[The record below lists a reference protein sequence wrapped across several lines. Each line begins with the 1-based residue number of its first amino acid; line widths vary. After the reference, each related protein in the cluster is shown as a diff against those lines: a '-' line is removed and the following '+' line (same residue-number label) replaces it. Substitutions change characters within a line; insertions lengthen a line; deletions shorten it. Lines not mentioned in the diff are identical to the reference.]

1 MTITNII
8 SSITRTGNYPES
20 KVIDAENNCGTFCLT
35 LGSIWTEQMLCELPT
50 INISFWIDSLT
61 KIASIDIDM
70 RTVNEDT
77 VKISSIDPYAIP
89 IYDLPSEFMVKV
101 TPLFDKYALA
111 AHNDQIEN
119 GNIESFNTS
128 DIGIVDTDTDDY
140 SSELWSTPTS
150 TFTISIDFND
160 TNIKSGS
167 SGGSSSADKISYSNS
182 TSGLTATNV
191 QEAIDEVNNKVD
203 TLPDPMIFIGTVG
216 TGGTVQSLDPASEAN
231 KGYTYKVITAGTY
244 QGVAAEVGDTL
255 ISNGTTWI
263 LIPSGDEPSGTV
275 TNVDISSNDGSVT
288 ITGSPITSSGTI
300 DISVNVDSALNENS
314 TKPVQNALLTRLL
327 TPMTQA
333 DYDVLTNKDLPLYF
347 IYEV

>member
-1 MTITNII
+1 MAITNII

-77 VKISSIDPYAIP
+77 VKVSSIDPYAIP

-140 SSELWSTPTS
+140 SSELWTTPTA
-150 TFTISIDFND
+150 TFDVSIDFDD
-160 TNIKSGS
+160 TNIKAGGG
-167 SGGSSSADKISYSNS
+167 GGSSSPTAADVSYSNS

-191 QEAIDEVNNKVD
+191 QDAIDEVQNNID
-203 TLPDPMIFIGTVG
+203 NLPEPMVFIGTVG
-216 TGGTVQSLDPASEAN
+216 TGGTVTTLPEASAAN
-231 KGYTYKVITAGTY
+231 KGNTYKVITAGTY
-244 QGVAAEVGDTL
+244 QGVTAEVGDTL
-255 ISNGTTWI
+255 ISTGTTWV

-275 TNVDISSNDGSVT
+275 TNVNIESVNSDITV
-288 ITGSPITSSGTI
+288 TGSPITSSGTI
-300 DISVNVDSALNENS
+300 SLQYTPAI
-314 TKPVQNALLTRLL
+314 LT
-327 TPMTQA
+327 QEE
-333 DYDVLTNKDLPLYF
+333 YDALTNKDLPLYF
-347 IYEV
+347 IYEL

>member
-1 MTITNII
+1 MAITNII

-140 SSELWSTPTS
+140 SSELWTTPTA
-150 TFTISIDFND
+150 TFDVSIDFDD
-160 TNIKSGS
+160 TNIKAGGGGSGS
-167 SGGSSSADKISYSNS
+167 PTAADVSYSNS

-191 QEAIDEVNNKVD
+191 QDAIDEVNNKVD

-244 QGVAAEVGDTL
+244 QGVTAEVGDTL
-255 ISNGTTWI
+255 ISNGTTWV

-275 TNVDISSNDGSVT
+275 TNVNIESANSDITV
-288 ITGSPITSSGTI
+288 TGSPITSSGTI
-300 DISVNVDSALNENS
+300 SL
-314 TKPVQNALLTRLL
+314 QY
-327 TPMTQA
+327 TPTIITQEQ
-333 DYDVLTNKDLPLYF
+333 YDAITTKDLPLYF
-347 IYEV
+347 IYET